1 MAEVYLMTFFKDVL
15 QAYTCLLIVIQLIL
29 FTFIIQFKHF
39 LFSNF
44 LLIYSTVEG
53 IYFLFLMNRNTSL
66 KEIDISQILLA
77 GACGQE
83 ENP

>member
-15 QAYTCLLIVIQLIL
+15 QAYACLFIVIQLIL

-53 IYFLFLMNRNTSL
+53 IYFFIPN
-66 KEIDISQILLA
+66 E
-77 GACGQE
+77 QE
-83 ENP
+83 HKP